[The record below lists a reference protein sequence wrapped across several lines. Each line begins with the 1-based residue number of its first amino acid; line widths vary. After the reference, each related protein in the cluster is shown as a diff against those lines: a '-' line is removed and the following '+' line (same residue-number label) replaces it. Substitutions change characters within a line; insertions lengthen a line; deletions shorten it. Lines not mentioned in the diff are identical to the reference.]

1 MLASPL
7 ARSFYLAHWV
17 LVTGI
22 AYVAAD
28 MVDETIRT
36 KLENISP
43 PVRAGVSLIPK
54 NHSLPSEEDLRLI
67 VSRNPFSPESRGAK
81 YLPGSFDL
89 SDDPVSGKSS
99 SGGSG
104 EVVTVGNWMNHHHLP
119 LLRPSVVKLRLVGTL
134 VASGT
139 QGGAVIQSMGKE
151 DQKFYHINQEVVPG
165 KIALMAVRKDYVILR
180 VDRQFGI
187 LKARYNSLDDPGQK
201 IVSGNGNATLHGIR
215 KIDDHHW
222 LIESRA
228 IRFAMKNMNALMMQA
243 RAVPNMSAGHMDG
256 FRLVAIQPG
265 SLYQEVG
272 LAPGDVIRSINGMSM
287 SDPQNFVKALSTLG
301 SVSQVQ
307 VNLVRNG
314 VPQTFQYQIQ

>member
-17 LVTGI
+17 LVIGI

-28 MVDETIRT
+28 MADETIRT

-54 NHSLPSEEDLRLI
+54 THSLPSEEDLRLI
-67 VSRNPFSPESRGAK
+67 VSRNPFSPGSRGAK

-89 SDDPVSGKSS
+89 SDDPASENAASRRN
-99 SGGSG
+99 G
-104 EVVTVGNWMNHHHLP
+104 EVVAVGNWMNHRHLP
-119 LLRPSVVKLRLVGTL
+119 VLRPSVVKLRLVGTL

-139 QGGAVIQSMGKE
+139 QGGAVIQSVGKE

-165 KIALMAVRKDYVILR
+165 KITLMAVRKNYVILR

-187 LKARYNSLDDPGQK
+187 LKARYNNLDDSGQS
-201 IVSGNGNATLHGIR
+201 VSSRGGTSSLHGVR

-228 IRFAMKNMNALMMQA
+228 IRFAMQNMNSLMMQA
-243 RAVPNMSAGHMDG
+243 RAVPNMNAGHMDG

-272 LAPGDVIRSINGMSM
+272 LAPGDIIRSINGMSM